1 METFERLESAVRSY
15 SRVWP
20 AVFATARGHQ
30 LFDEAGRAYID
41 FFSGAGTLNYG
52 HNPPALKQAL
62 IDYLESDGVTH
73 GLDMATVAKRAF
85 LERFDELILRPRGLQ
100 YRIQFPG
107 PTGTNAVEAA
117 LKVARKATGRSL
129 VISFSH
135 GFHGMTL
142 GSLAVSANEWK
153 RAAGGV
159 PLAHARSMPFDGQL
173 GENVDTTTEIETFLK
188 SEEGRA
194 DPPAAVIVETV
205 QGEGGLHAASFEWL
219 QRVRS
224 LCDRFGMLLIV
235 DDIQVGCGRTGPFFS
250 FEPAAIVPDIV
261 CLSKSISGYGLPMA
275 LVLIR
280 PQFDVWEPGEHSGTF
295 RGNNPAFVT
304 ATKALDYWTN
314 DEFACRTMAK
324 SEIVTAALRS
334 LADAHPAARASL
346 RGRGMIQGL
355 YSPVPGLAGAAATAA
370 FERGLVLET
379 SGPDADVIK
388 LLPPLTISDDA
399 LEEGLAVLATAW
411 RTALEAID

>member
-15 SRVWP
+15 SRAWP
-20 AVFATARGHQ
+20 TVFATARGHQ

-73 GLDMATVAKRAF
+73 SLDMATVAKRAF
-85 LERFDELILRPRGLQ
+85 LERFDELILRPRDLQ

-117 LKVARKATGRSL
+117 LKLARKATGRSL

-173 GENVDTTTEIETFLK
+173 GEIVDTTTEIEIFLE

-205 QGEGGLHAASFEWL
+205 QGEGGLHTASFEWL

-250 FEPAAIVPDIV
+250 FEPAGIAPDIV

-280 PQFDVWEPGEHSGTF
+280 PEFDVWAPGEHSGTF

-324 SEIVTAALRS
+324 GEIVTAALRS

-355 YSPVPGLAGAAATAA
+355 HSPLPGLAEAAATAA
-370 FERGLVLET
+370 FERGLVVET

-388 LLPPLTISDDA
+388 LLPPLTISDEA
-399 LEEGLAVLATAW
+399 LEEGLEILATAW
-411 RTALEAID
+411 RTALEAAD

>member
-15 SRVWP
+15 SRAWP
-20 AVFATARGHQ
+20 TVFTTARGH
-30 LFDEAGRAYID
+30 LLTDESGRDYID

-52 HNPPALKQAL
+52 HNPPAIKRAL

-73 GLDMATVAKRAF
+73 SLDMATAAKRGF
-85 LERFDELILRPRGLQ
+85 LQRFEEVVLRPRELD

-117 LKVARKATGRSL
+117 LKIARKATGRGTI
-129 VISFSH
+129 VSFTH

-153 RAAGGV
+153 RAAAGVDLPGGI
-159 PLAHARSMPFDGQL
+159 SMPYDGFL
-173 GENVDTTTEIETFLK
+173 GEAVDTVAELG
-188 SEEGRA
+188 SYLASNSGGS
-194 DPPAAVIVETV
+194 DLPAAAIVESV
-205 QGEGGLHAASFEWL
+205 QGEGGLRAASYEWL
-219 QRVRS
+219 GRLRE
-224 LCDRFGMLLIV
+224 LCDRYEMLLIL

-250 FEPAAIVPDIV
+250 FEPAGIVPDVI
-261 CLSKSISGYGLPMA
+261 CLSKSLSGYGLPLA
-275 LVLIR
+275 LTLIR
-280 PQFDVWEPGEHSGTF
+280 PEFDVWAPGEHSGTF

-314 DEFACRTMAK
+314 DDLSRRVQTHAETI
-324 SEIVTAALRS
+324 SHELRR
-334 LADAHPAARASL
+334 LAERHPDARASL

-355 YSPVPGLAGAAATAA
+355 CCATPGLAKATAGAA

-379 SGPDADVIK
+379 SGPEGEVIK
-388 LLPPLTISDDA
+388 LLPPLTIDDA
-399 LEEGLAVLATAW
+399 ALREGLALLDESLTH
-411 RTALEAID
+411 ALKG

>member
-20 AVFATARGHQ
+20 VVFATARGHQ

-85 LERFDELILRPRGLQ
+85 LERFDELILRPRDLQ

-159 PLAHARSMPFDGQL
+159 PLAHARSMPFDAQL
-173 GENVDTTTEIETFLK
+173 GENVDTTTEIETFLE

-194 DPPAAVIVETV
+194 NPPAAVIVETV
-205 QGEGGLHAASFEWL
+205 QGEGGLHAASFVWL

-355 YSPVPGLAGAAATAA
+355 HSPVPGLAGAAATAA

-411 RTALEAID
+411 RTALETID